1 MGGTVMRIK
10 KFTAFAAALALAFGI
25 CGTVYAETSE
35 DDFVIEYIGGEK
47 YITEYRGSGGDIVIP
62 DGIFGIGETAF
73 QFNDNV
79 TAVTFPPSCKKID
92 MMAFSWTTAI
102 ESVTFEGDMEDVGFM
117 AFLGCTALEK
127 VTFMGDIV
135 SADSEDVFGGLAAN
149 AFMGCPKLKTVEFA
163 EDSRIDIIKRAAFM
177 DCASLT
183 EVKLPRE
190 VGKICEYVFMNC
202 PELTRLEIPS
212 MTELEAFAA
221 GYMYD
226 EETEKEVKADGAA
239 SVRADMSFI
248 YNDSRV
254 ADIVQKP
261 LTLIVTE
268 GSPAEEYAKV
278 NGIACEYKP
287 VGAEDT
293 ADEKNPVT
301 GGNNAFPAAAA
312 AFAMLAAAVFAMNT
326 ASDRK
331 NSN

>member
-1 MGGTVMRIK
+1 MHIK
-10 KFTAFAAALALAFGI
+10 KFAAFAAALALAFCIG
-25 CGTVYAETSE
+25 GTVHAETSE
-35 DDFVIEYIGGEK
+35 DDFVIEYIGSEK

-79 TAVTFPPSCKKID
+79 TAVTFPASCKKID
-92 MMAFSWTTAI
+92 MMAFSWATAI

-135 SADSEDVFGGLAAN
+135 SDDPEDVFGGLAAN

-163 EDSRIDIIKRAAFM
+163 ENSRIDIIKRAAFM

-190 VGKICEYVFMNC
+190 VGKICEYAFMNC

-226 EETEKEVKADGAA
+226 EETEEEVKADGVA

-254 ADIVQKP
+254 AEIVQKP
-261 LTLIVTE
+261 VTLIVTE
-268 GSPAEEYAKV
+268 GSPAEEYAKE
-278 NGIACEYKP
+278 NGIAYEYRTD
-287 VGAEDT
+287 VTAAE
-293 ADEKNPVT
+293 ENPQT
-301 GGNNAFPAAAA
+301 GGKAVMPTAFAASFLSAAALLVNAKRKYPAA
-312 AFAMLAAAVFAMNT
+312 
-326 ASDRK
+326 
-331 NSN
+331 